1 MSEHD
6 ADADRPDVVPE
17 GATPA
22 PTERGAARLPAEYRL
37 SAEPPT
43 SEEYVRLREIAGLS
57 PRTPEQAVGVLANS
71 WAWTTIRTEDGALSA
86 MGRTLGDGTWYF
98 HLADIATD
106 PAHRRRGLGRA
117 VMTDLIA
124 RIERAAPPHP
134 YITLLADPPGQ
145 RLYRSLGFV
154 DSAPSLGMRL
164 PR

>member
-1 MSEHD
+1 MASSD
-6 ADADRPDVVPE
+6 M
-17 GATPA
+17 TPA
-22 PTERGAARLPAEYRL
+22 APSPAPLPPGYQQ

-43 SEEYVRLREIAGLS
+43 SAEYVRLRQVSGLS
-57 PRTPEQAVGVLANS
+57 PRTPEQAAGALANS
-71 WAWTTIRTEDGALSA
+71 WAWTTVRTAEGDLAA

-106 PAHRRRGLGRA
+106 PAHQRQGLGRA
-117 VMTDLIA
+117 VMEDLIA
-124 RIERAAPPHP
+124 RIEAAAPPHP

-154 DSAPSLGMRL
+154 DSTPSLGMRL